1 MSMFDLNGD
10 DFQEK
15 ELKGIFNTGKAG
27 KAENIKIKE
36 VIKKQVDDAPGG
48 PDYKVIFEDSDGQV
62 INVGFWKEPKNEKVE
77 VSRAL
82 HVARAVVGKD
92 YKFPAVNDCA
102 DAINKILKIVAK
114 EFKGKLFNLYTNY
127 GTEGYP
133 KKYLTVRYFDFIEP
147 ADFEGN
153 SKLFKKKDDLL
164 EQLKED
170 GDDKP
175 SHNSDIKAD
184 TPIDGGVGND
194 DDDWL
199 LED

>member
-1 MSMFDLNGD
+1 MFDLNGE

-15 ELKGIFNTGKAG
+15 EIKGIFNAGVAG
-27 KAENIKIKE
+27 KAENIQIKE

-62 INVGFWKEPKNEKVE
+62 INIGFWKEPKNEKVE

-82 HVARAVVGKD
+82 HVARAVLGKD
-92 YKFPAVNDCA
+92 YKFPAVSGCA
-102 DAINKILKIVAK
+102 DAINKLMKLVAK
-114 EFKGKLFNLYTNY
+114 ECKGKLFNLYTNY
-127 GTEGYP
+127 GTENYP

-164 EQLKED
+164 ESILK
-170 GDDKP
+170 DDA
-175 SHNSDIKAD
+175 STNTHSTTSDEGV
-184 TPIDGGVGND
+184 TPDAPGSD
-194 DDDWL
+194 DDDDSWL
-199 LED
+199 NDA